1 LPLELAKISGKILL
15 HIKYCFLRNF
25 SKMLKLN
32 HMTSNAAFSPV
43 RESQS
48 SAIQGCSV
56 GFDRS
61 VARLPE
67 ALAEPVQVPSG
78 IRERADFLKQLAL
91 KSAARLAAGGT
102 ALVLVLLSAEA
113 AQAQAAEISVSSIEG
128 VESMELLADGSAKL
142 TMSNGSVVSLPAGS
156 FTVGTSGELLV
167 TEAVAAQVTIS
178 GAAVA
183 GGIGGTAAAVGGGL
197 AVAGMAGG
205 GGSDGGSDGGSASAP
220 AASGSVVDGYIV
232 DATVFQDTNGNGIFD
247 AGEPNTTTD
256 AQGGFEITLDPA
268 NPGAKLISYG
278 GTDSSTGQSFAGTMT
293 APAGSSVITPLTT
306 LVQSLVEKSAADG
319 ELISVEDA
327 NAQLAKAL
335 GLDGE
340 DLTQLDPVAE
350 IESEGG
356 NPDAYAAA
364 AQVASIILAAAA
376 AQGDGEAAAEAS
388 EAVAASLAESLLDAL
403 TNGTT
408 KGLLSDDA
416 VIASALEAAD
426 VEASAADDI
435 ATQVA
440 KANTLIDDAV
450 EKGGELEVIQSSIE
464 TVQEVV
470 QGGLVEAIQENA
482 VDDLNVEEAVGAIIP
497 LRPTVDTPVSG
508 VFGPD
513 ELGEEGIVIS
523 GTGRPLSTV
532 KVTINGVTK
541 TIVVEGVESG
551 SWEVTFTAGELPDQ
565 SGTYEVEVTAAPE
578 AADGETFIYTTPISG
593 GAFDVDLT
601 GPDAPEFDAVAGNG
615 VVEFEEQEESLVVS
629 GTAEAGSTVAVTIGS
644 ETMTAVAD
652 GVGSF
657 SVAFLVEDV
666 PTVDFTVQAQ
676 ATDTLGNLG
685 TAASTDVTVEPLS
698 DLVPVTN
705 AVSETFGPGG
715 LDKGLRV
722 TGTGRTDSV
731 VTVTIDGIEQDAT
744 VGADGNW
751 SVKFNAPDLPDAT
764 GSYPV
769 TVGAAVPDTGFA
781 SDPLGGGTLSVDLD
795 APGVPEFGPIGG
807 DNVWSLEE
815 QGGDVTVTGTAEAG
829 STVHVTIDGAHTVS
843 ATAGDDG
850 SFLAEIDAQEVSSFS
865 DFTISVTATDAYG
878 NRSDPAERTVTVE
891 PLSELTPS
899 VDPVPGTMNAAEKAA
914 GLDVA
919 GIGRAGSTVTV
930 TVNGVDKGATVAVD
944 GSWSVSFAE
953 GELPSSDD
961 TYEVTAVA
969 ALSGTSF
976 ESEAVSGGSISLYAT
991 APGVPVI
998 NLAAGNDVL
1007 ELEEQD
1013 DALTVAGTADAGST
1027 VTVYI
1032 NGGLDQEVVAAPN
1045 GSFTVT
1051 FAADDLPVEDFTI
1064 SATAEDDM
1072 GNISGVGTRDVTIEQ
1087 VEDLTPSVDAVPSSM
1102 NAAEKAAGLDVTGTG
1117 RVGSTVTVS
1126 IGDTDKAAVV
1136 GTDGSWS
1143 VTFAEGELPAA
1154 DGPHAVTAVAT
1165 LETYTSAEAPGGS
1178 FVLDTDAP
1186 RLPVIGAVSADDYL
1200 EEVEQSSDLAITGN
1214 AEAGSSV
1221 TVTVGGPSQTAIAAP
1236 DGVFSVT
1243 FAANLIPASDFDV
1256 TAVAVDAAG
1265 NVGDLATRAVEVQ
1278 PVGRELTGTDGNDT
1292 LEGGG
1297 GNDTIDPGGNY
1308 RGYDL
1313 VVGSEGNDQIQL
1325 GNSGD
1330 ESYVKLD
1337 YSGLDQSVIV
1347 DLDYA
1352 ANTGTVNKGA
1362 NGTDTLISP
1371 ETPSEAW
1378 GLSIGGT
1385 AGDDVFNVTMDSEAT
1400 WSEVISMG
1408 GDDTISAVMG
1418 EGILRV
1424 STPDEDVTADLTTG
1438 DISFDSGLIDLSV
1451 TGTGGKIE
1459 LKTSSGNDSVIGS
1472 DRDERFI
1479 LGGGNDTLDA
1489 GGGYDVLRY
1498 DRSGIDGGVS
1508 VDLSTGTATGTW
1520 DSAAFTHTIS
1530 NVEEVRGTNSGDDD
1544 LTASDTGS
1552 VLDGRGGDDT
1562 LRGGAGDD
1570 TLRGGA
1576 GDDTLIG
1583 GAGDNELDG
1592 GEGNDSLD
1600 GGEGS
1605 GDNAYFHVNE
1615 ADATITKSESGELTV
1630 VSSEGTDTVTN
1641 VEFLDF
1647 RDGRVNVADLPVQ
1660 SGETPD
1666 SNVHTIPVL
1675 FLARDATQE
1684 NDPVTEF
1691 QNMEMRFVTPV
1702 SGGSFS
1708 YTISGTPPE
1717 GDLPDVDIDSDDLL
1731 TAIDGDSLSAIEEL
1745 DGPIQAQIG
1754 EVYWDDD
1761 SISQVMLFMVGTGEE
1776 AMEVIAQLGGDALP
1790 AMSSVADWNDFVAK
1804 LTGSGPIPTG
1814 TALSE
1819 GAVISFGSL
1828 PNVQTT
1834 ALDPIDGTAGDDVL
1848 TGTSGNDLIRT
1859 LGTDDEDVIN
1869 GSTGDDLID
1878 FSGTEQGDFYN
1889 LDYSELDGPI
1899 TVTIDQETAVS
1910 QVEKG
1915 TDGADGTDTLID
1927 IFKAASWHTGDG
1939 IWLVGTGGVDVFN
1952 VAMDTGTFVGIDG
1965 LDGDDVFNI
1974 TVEHEAGEDG
1984 FGVVALN
1991 YKASASG
1998 ISANL
2003 GTGVIS
2009 DGTGGTDQL
2018 NVTGGSQVVIDTRG
2032 STHTDTIIGSDRDE
2046 RFILGGG
2053 NDTLDAGGGYDV
2065 LRYDRS
2071 GIDGGVSVDLS
2082 TGTATGTWDS
2092 AAFTHTISNVEEVR
2106 GTNSGDD
2113 DLTASD
2119 TGSVLDGRGGD
2130 DTLRGGAGDDTFT
2143 VGEGHDTVYGF
2154 DFDNDEIESSG
2165 GHFAVSLPKYS
2176 EVMVDDQASV
2186 QFELGVGN
2194 SVTVAGLSVMEL
2206 ENGIAAEML
2215 SLAPS
2220 HMNDPVLMEVYSDAP
2235 VNEILFEA
2243 TANLVS
2249 QDQNTLSFGHED
2261 DGTLYQLSI
2270 TGTGLSVSGD
2280 PEILAGTVDAV
2291 TLSSD
2296 GSADLSISN
2305 LGISFQEFADV
2316 VASYSEAGV
2325 YDFSLG
2331 IGDRDVILIGD
2342 DSVQNLQ
2349 VGGTDQWIEAGGDD
2363 DTINFAGGG
2372 EAAIISGDGSDTIH
2386 LETSDDADRAF
2397 IYIDPA
2403 EEGIDTIH
2411 GFRFTND
2418 DDTGDR
2424 IVLEHP
2430 LEDFTVLYQVT
2441 DVDDSHNLESI
2452 ASGFGDLGEGAHVLF
2467 FDNGEHGFGTGD
2479 AVLMEI
2485 NGHNALGEVV
2495 AEFIDADVSGFV
2507 PGSTE
2512 GFLMYSDLELP
2523 PASELV

>member
-205 GGSDGGSDGGSASAP
+205 GGSDGGSASAP

-976 ESEAVSGGSISLYAT
+976 ESEVVSGGSISLYAT

-1570 TLRGGA
+1570 T
-1576 GDDTLIG
+1576 
-1583 GAGDNELDG
+1583 
-1592 GEGNDSLD
+1592 
-1600 GGEGS
+1600 
-1605 GDNAYFHVNE
+1605 
-1615 ADATITKSESGELTV
+1615 
-1630 VSSEGTDTVTN
+1630 
-1641 VEFLDF
+1641 
-1647 RDGRVNVADLPVQ
+1647 
-1660 SGETPD
+1660 
-1666 SNVHTIPVL
+1666 
-1675 FLARDATQE
+1675 
-1684 NDPVTEF
+1684 
-1691 QNMEMRFVTPV
+1691 
-1702 SGGSFS
+1702 
-1708 YTISGTPPE
+1708 
-1717 GDLPDVDIDSDDLL
+1717 
-1731 TAIDGDSLSAIEEL
+1731 
-1745 DGPIQAQIG
+1745 
-1754 EVYWDDD
+1754 
-1761 SISQVMLFMVGTGEE
+1761 
-1776 AMEVIAQLGGDALP
+1776 
-1790 AMSSVADWNDFVAK
+1790 
-1804 LTGSGPIPTG
+1804 
-1814 TALSE
+1814 
-1819 GAVISFGSL
+1819 
-1828 PNVQTT
+1828 
-1834 ALDPIDGTAGDDVL
+1834 
-1848 TGTSGNDLIRT
+1848 
-1859 LGTDDEDVIN
+1859 
-1869 GSTGDDLID
+1869 
-1878 FSGTEQGDFYN
+1878 
-1889 LDYSELDGPI
+1889 
-1899 TVTIDQETAVS
+1899 
-1910 QVEKG
+1910 
-1915 TDGADGTDTLID
+1915 
-1927 IFKAASWHTGDG
+1927 
-1939 IWLVGTGGVDVFN
+1939 
-1952 VAMDTGTFVGIDG
+1952 
-1965 LDGDDVFNI
+1965 
-1974 TVEHEAGEDG
+1974 
-1984 FGVVALN
+1984 
-1991 YKASASG
+1991 
-1998 ISANL
+1998 
-2003 GTGVIS
+2003 
-2009 DGTGGTDQL
+2009 
-2018 NVTGGSQVVIDTRG
+2018 
-2032 STHTDTIIGSDRDE
+2032 
-2046 RFILGGG
+2046 
-2053 NDTLDAGGGYDV
+2053 
-2065 LRYDRS
+2065 
-2071 GIDGGVSVDLS
+2071 
-2082 TGTATGTWDS
+2082 
-2092 AAFTHTISNVEEVR
+2092 
-2106 GTNSGDD
+2106 
-2113 DLTASD
+2113 
-2119 TGSVLDGRGGD
+2119 
-2130 DTLRGGAGDDTFT
+2130 FT